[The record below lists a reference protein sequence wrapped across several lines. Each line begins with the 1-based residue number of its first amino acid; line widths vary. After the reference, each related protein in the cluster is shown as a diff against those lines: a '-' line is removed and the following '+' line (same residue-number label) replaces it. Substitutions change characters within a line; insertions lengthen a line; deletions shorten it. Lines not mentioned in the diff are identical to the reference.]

1 MIMTFKQYNN
11 YLEDIEE
18 RIKVIGRR
26 IAYREIQLIGRQ
38 YVSFSPLG
46 CFNPNNSSNYTEEEM
61 QLITR
66 DKVLMALRKESER
79 LANEKLHVT
88 TFAEMPLDYDEAV
101 SKVEE
106 CTKSEL
112 ELVEL
117 AAFFDMIAEKEKQ
130 NTEIAE
136 CCTYKKYDEL
146 VDEDGN
152 EKES

>member
-1 MIMTFKQYNN
+1 MIMTFDEYNN

-38 YVSFSPLG
+38 YVSFNPLS
-46 CFNPNNSSNYTEEEM
+46 CLNTNKSSDYTEDER
-61 QLITR
+61 QLING

-79 LANEKLHVT
+79 LANERLHVA
-88 TFAEMPLDYDEAV
+88 TFAEMPLAYDEAV
-101 SKVEE
+101 AKVEE
-106 CTKSEL
+106 RTKSEL
-112 ELVEL
+112 AL
-117 AAFFDMIAEKEKQ
+117 AAFFDQIAEKEKQ

-136 CCTYKKYDEL
+136 CCTCKKNDEL

-152 EKES
+152 EKEF